1 MGDRSMPQGKLGPY
15 NYINIKL
22 EEIEQDI
29 RESGNAVLASMLH
42 QLREGETDAIE
53 YIGLAYLYGNDGLA
67 ADFDK
72 AFSILQLAAQGG
84 SIISQH
90 YLADCYAYGIGMP
103 EDLEAARNYYQL
115 SAQSTIPRIRD
126 AALHQLEWLKQRN

>member
-1 MGDRSMPQGKLGPY
+1 MPKGKLGPY

-29 RESGNAVLASMLH
+29 RESGNPVLKSMLYR
-42 QLREGETDAIE
+42 LRESETDAIE
-53 YIGLAYLYGNDGLA
+53 YIGLAYLYGSDGLQ

-90 YLADCYAYGIGMP
+90 YLADCYTYGIGTP
-103 EDLEAARNYYQL
+103 QDLDAARNYYQL
-115 SAQSTIPRIRD
+115 SAQSTVPKIRD
-126 AALHQLEWLKQRN
+126 AALKQLEWLKRK

>member
-1 MGDRSMPQGKLGPY
+1 MPQGKLGPY

-90 YLADCYAYGIGMP
+90 YLADCYAYGISMP

-115 SAQSTIPRIRD
+115 SAQSSVPKIRE
-126 AALHQLEWLKQRN
+126 AALQQLEWLKQQD

>member
-1 MGDRSMPQGKLGPY
+1 MPKGKLGPY

-22 EEIEQDI
+22 EEIERDI
-29 RESGNAVLASMLH
+29 WTSGNAVLAAMLPR
-42 QLREGETDAIE
+42 LRDGETDAME
-53 YIGLAYLYGNDGLA
+53 YIGLAYLYGNHGLA

-84 SIISQH
+84 SMIAQH
-90 YLADCYAYGIGMP
+90 YLADCYAYGIGVP

-115 SAQSTIPRIRD
+115 SAQSSIPKIRD
-126 AALHQLEWLKQRN
+126 AALHQLEWLKQQN

>member
-90 YLADCYAYGIGMP
+90 YLADWYA
-103 EDLEAARNYYQL
+103 
-115 SAQSTIPRIRD
+115 
-126 AALHQLEWLKQRN
+126 